1 MDGPWVDFLSTEHY
15 RAIDQ
20 VRERLG
26 ESLTRY
32 ETVNTDWNILRFL
45 RARNFDI
52 SKTQKMLAEYLA
64 FRQRKDFNR
73 IANLSKEQLDR
84 VQSYFYH
91 YHFAMD
97 KFGRPLIMED
107 LGQSR
112 LTEAGRDLSLDEIE
126 DWMAQTY
133 DRVIN
138 VEFPICSALTGRR
151 IEKCVFVFDIGKVN
165 VVKLFQGKFRGILE
179 TMIKIGQNYC
189 PEILE
194 VLFVVNA
201 PFVFKGIWAI
211 IQTMLDSKTRKKIH
225 IESDNAAS
233 KLLKL
238 VDAEQ
243 LPASLGG
250 NNPLPLHLCKPAYQ
264 AAVLDSIQRR
274 SLTLPNRELFN
285 RFFLSQR
292 EQAALA
298 SIQQTSTSLPPSRSI
313 GSGPAGQHLSQLE
326 RPTSIQ
332 QVSFNNFPAPQ
343 NTQSVKPGSLLHI
356 PEPQQTQIQ
365 NNRIFNSMV
374 NLPPN
379 PPMQIFQSQMINQ
392 NFPGIAPFTPFVT
405 DSAISNGQNW
415 SHSTG
420 DLSLYQSKFI
430 SPERA
435 TAHPSLRKNVIDV
448 LFHNEEKNANVSF
461 NMRSSG
467 FSMAKLKSSYM

>member
-1 MDGPWVDFLSTEHY
+1 MEGPSVDFLSSEHY
-15 RAIDQ
+15 RAIDE
-20 VRERLG
+20 VRAGLG
-26 ESLTRY
+26 EALSRHA
-32 ETVNTDWNILRFL
+32 TVNTDWNLLRFL
-45 RARNFDI
+45 RARNFDVP
-52 SKTQKMLAEYLA
+52 KTKKMLAEYLA
-64 FRQRKDFNR
+64 FRERKDFER
-73 IANLSKEQLDR
+73 IAGLGKEQLDR

-97 KFGRPLIMED
+97 KVGRPVIMED
-107 LGQSR
+107 LGISR
-112 LTEAGRDLSLDEIE
+112 LNEAVRELSLEEIE

-138 VEFPICSALTGRR
+138 IEFPVCSALVGRR
-151 IEKCVFVFDIGKVN
+151 VEKGVFIFDIGKVN

-211 IQTMLDSKTRKKIH
+211 IQTMLDPKTRKKIH

-233 KLLKL
+233 KLLKII
-238 VDAEQ
+238 DAEQ

-250 NNPLPLHLCKPAYQ
+250 SNPLPLHLCRPLYQPAI
-264 AAVLDSIQRR
+264 LDSIQRK
-274 SLTLPNRELFN
+274 SLTLPSKDLFN

-298 SIQQTSTSLPPSRSI
+298 SVQHTSTSLPPTRSLV
-313 GSGPAGQHLSQLE
+313 SGDTGQANSNHF

-332 QVSFNNFPAPQ
+332 QVSFNNFPAQ
-343 NTQSVKPGSLLHI
+343 NQTVRPGSLVHI
-356 PEPQQTQIQ
+356 PEPQPAPS
-365 NNRIFNSMV
+365 NKPFNSMV

-379 PPMQIFQSQMINQ
+379 PPSQVFQSQV
-392 NFPGIAPFTPFVT
+392 FHPGAPGIATPAHFTT
-405 DSAISNGQNW
+405 ESALFHAQNW

-420 DLSLYQSKFI
+420 DLSLYNSKFI
-430 SPERA
+430 SPERV
-435 TAHPSLRKNVIDV
+435 TAQPPLRKNVIDV
-448 LFHNEEKNANVSF
+448 LFNHDDKHAKVNF
-461 NMRSSG
+461 DFRSSG